1 MQSVLYCSL
10 PCFRVLLCTHYGL
23 LQYFSTYFHKLKEN
37 GVLQPIYPDYVT
49 SCDYGVMKDKLGV
62 KIMNKFVGLRA
73 KIYSYLIG
81 VGSEDKKN
89 ERH

>member
-1 MQSVLYCSL
+1 M
-10 PCFRVLLCTHYGL
+10 
-23 LQYFSTYFHKLKEN
+23 QYFPTYFCKLKEN
-37 GVLQPIYPDYVT
+37 GVLQPIYPDYVI

-73 KIYSYLIG
+73 KIYSYLTE